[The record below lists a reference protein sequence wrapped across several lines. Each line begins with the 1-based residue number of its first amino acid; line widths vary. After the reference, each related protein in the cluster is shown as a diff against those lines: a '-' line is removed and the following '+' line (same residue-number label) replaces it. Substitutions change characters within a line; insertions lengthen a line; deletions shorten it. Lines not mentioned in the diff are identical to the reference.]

1 MAQALDLGGKWIIN
15 MSLGG
20 GKNTSTNTA
29 VRNARLAGI
38 IVAVAAGNSGQSA
51 CEFSPAS
58 AAEALTVGATT
69 SSDQRSSFSNY
80 GTCLDL
86 FAPGSDV
93 VSLGRT
99 SNPNSPNPIPNSGTS
114 MASPHVAGAAAIF
127 YQLYGTADEAESAL
141 LAATVLDKISDV
153 QPGSPNKL
161 LQVPLTLGGATPAP
175 SAPPTRSPTPA
186 PTGPVPTA
194 PPTPFV
200 PISAGVPVAIPSLP
214 GGTSQHFRLSDVKAG
229 DSVECAISGNSG
241 DADLYLALGK
251 EAQVVTSGTHPN
263 NVCVS
268 SFSRSNE
275 QCPKVGQ
282 SPIVAPQDTYLSVA
296 INAYGSNEVRDLVV
310 RCCTS
315 KNIVRFQ
322 FTTDEYSEADNYYE
336 IALEGTSIVVMSR
349 ALGYYVDRSEP
360 YEDRECLPN
369 GRYRLTVY
377 DTYPSDGLLEG
388 GSFQLIV
395 GGVELFT
402 NKALPNVWDVETYTF
417 TIGPPSASTKA
428 PTPAP
433 TKAPTLAP
441 TRAPTPAPTRAPTLP
456 PTKSPTLAPTKSP
469 TPAPTKAPSPA
480 PTKFPTSNPT
490 KLPTPVPTSL
500 PACTSGDIRF
510 EFSLR
515 TDDYS
520 FEDNGYKL
528 VKQGNSQPLF
538 EQPIGFQTTPARN
551 VNYVEAKC
559 LGPGTYTLTVEDKF
573 EDGLCCR
580 FGFGYYEV
588 KFNGVKQ
595 NSYSSAVGTDSTQ
608 QLGFGKTATH
618 QFTIGSGS
626 APVPTSA
633 PTRAPTKAPTIPTPA
648 PTSSPNCSTG
658 SGGTLVEVVLKS
670 DNYSQ
675 QDNHFTIVNANNPGG
690 SPLLARQDGAYNG
703 PAGSVYSDRTC
714 LPAGRYVLTVFD
726 DPYGDGL
733 SDGLCCAWGEGYFQ
747 FYVNGVLQTDVPQSW
762 AGPPNAIPS
771 SSFDSITYEFTI

>member
-1 MAQALDLGGKWIIN
+1 MPKCWSCDVCVNHWSSYFFGLSATVGSFEYGIAPGTRIWAVRVFGCGGTGTSAAVIAGINWCTNEAVSQGGKWVIN
-15 MSLGG
+15 MSLAG
-20 GKNTSTNTA
+20 GKNDSTNTA
-29 VRNARLAGI
+29 VRNARQAGV
-38 IVAVAAGNSGQSA
+38 IVAVAAGNNGQVA
-51 CEFSPAS
+51 CQYSPAS

-93 VSLGRT
+93 LSLGLT
-99 SNPNSPNPIPNSGTS
+99 SNPNNPNPISFSGTS

-141 LAATVLDKISDV
+141 MAATVLDKISDV

-175 SAPPTRSPTPA
+175 SAPPTRSPTPG

-229 DSVECAISGNSG
+229 GSIECAINGNSG

-268 SFSRSNE
+268 SLLGSNE

-310 RCCTS
+310 RCCTD
-315 KNIVRFQ
+315 KNIVRFR

-377 DTYPSDGLLEG
+377 DTYPTDGLLEG

-402 NKALPNVWDVETYTF
+402 NQALPDVWDVETYTF
-417 TIGPPSASTKA
+417 SLGPPPAPTKA

-433 TKAPTLAP
+433 TTSPTPVPTNAPTRPPTKAPTSAPTKAPTSAPTKTP
-441 TRAPTPAPTRAPTLP
+441 TRAPTKTPTRAPTK
-456 PTKSPTLAPTKSP
+456 TPTLAPAKAPPTKAPTPVPTKAPTPAPAKAS
-469 TPAPTKAPSPA
+469 TPAPTKGPTPA
-480 PTKFPTSNPT
+480 PAKTPTPAPA
-490 KLPTPVPTSL
+490 KAPTPVPTTLST
-500 PACTSGDIRF
+500 CDTGEVRF
-510 EFSLR
+510 EFSLV

-528 VKQGNSQPLF
+528 VKQGTSQPLF
-538 EQPIGFQTTPARN
+538 EKAIGFQTTPARN
-551 VNYVEAKC
+551 ILYVETNC
-559 LGPGTYTLTVEDKF
+559 LGPGTYTLTVEDKY

-588 KFNGVKQ
+588 KLDGVKQ
-595 NSYSSAVGTDSTQ
+595 NSSVVSTDSTQ
-608 QLGFGKTATH
+608 QFGWGKTATH
-618 QFTIGSGS
+618 H
-626 APVPTSA
+626 
-633 PTRAPTKAPTIPTPA
+633 
-648 PTSSPNCSTG
+648 
-658 SGGTLVEVVLKS
+658 L
-670 DNYSQ
+670 
-675 QDNHFTIVNANNPGG
+675 IV
-690 SPLLARQDGAYNG
+690 
-703 PAGSVYSDRTC
+703 
-714 LPAGRYVLTVFD
+714 
-726 DPYGDGL
+726 
-733 SDGLCCAWGEGYFQ
+733 
-747 FYVNGVLQTDVPQSW
+747 
-762 AGPPNAIPS
+762 
-771 SSFDSITYEFTI
+771 